1 MAAASRA
8 RLTWFAVAS
17 CVGILYL
24 VVGLVSASLANGAA
38 SHDVRFGWRLA
49 AWLISGAIFV
59 AQVGYERL
67 RLRNAAASASFH
79 SALAAGLGGF
89 MLAVAATVH
98 TSRAA
103 GVDYRYGLA
112 LVVWPIVTAL
122 PAFIVALLLSVIV
135 RPKPWNV

>member
-1 MAAASRA
+1 MNTRRQFLIRA
-8 RLTWFAVAS
+8 PLGF
-17 CVGILYL
+17 L
-24 VVGLVSASLANGAA
+24 V
-38 SHDVRFGWRLA
+38 
-49 AWLISGAIFV
+49 
-59 AQVGYERL
+59 
-67 RLRNAAASASFH
+67 AAASASFH

-135 RPKPWNV
+135 RPKPWNI